1 MKRRINKIYTLFITL
16 LFAVLFVNF
25 SGNPPNGNTGAP
37 GDSLCTGCHN
47 NSNPNGFV
55 ATVDVLNFPSTIT
68 PNTTYNLTAEVV
80 YTSGT
85 PVRAGFQAVVLD
97 ASNNNSGDLST
108 TDPNVVATT
117 AGIREYVEHDPAQTF
132 GTGTSVTYD
141 FDWVAP
147 NATNGEVI
155 TIYIAS
161 LVGNGGN
168 GNSGDLTITNSIS
181 GTIDAGGSPPLIS
194 ATSTEVSCFGG
205 NDGTATAQGSGGT
218 PGYTYAWSNGGSGAT
233 ISNLTVGNYTVTV
246 TDAGA
251 LTATTTTMVEQPSQ
265 LSLLLINQINV
276 DCFGNSTGLAS
287 VNGLG
292 GTAGYTYAWSNGI
305 PGATNSNLPAGTYTA
320 TVTDGNLCTSTEV
333 VTITQPPA
341 ISLLATSTNVTCNGD
356 NNGTASAFGNG
367 GDGGFSY
374 AWSNGM
380 FGQTISN
387 LAPGTYTITAT
398 DGNNCTQTESTS
410 ITQPNAINLI
420 TTSTNINCNG
430 DNNGT
435 ASAFGSGGG
444 SDFSYAWSNGL
455 NGQTISNLGSGTYT
469 VTATDTNNCSEVQA
483 VNVVE
488 PSAITVNI
496 LPTNISCN
504 GANDASATALGNGG
518 TGGFTYTW
526 SNGMSGQT
534 ISNLG
539 SGTYTAT
546 ATDANNC
553 TQTQSV
559 SFTEPSAISVII
571 SPTNLSCNGTNDG
584 AASAFGSGGAGGFSY
599 TWSNGMNGQTISN
612 LSAGT
617 YTATATDANNCTQTE
632 SINISEPSPVV
643 VNISQN
649 NILCNGENNG
659 SASANGNG
667 GTGNIAYNWS
677 NGMNGANISN
687 LAAGTYTVTVT
698 DANNCT
704 RTESV
709 TISEP
714 PAIIVTI
721 SQNNVLCN
729 GENNGSATASGSGG
743 ASGFSYLWSNGMSGT
758 TISNLT
764 VGTYTVTAT
773 DANNCTQ
780 IESVTIIEPN
790 IIVVNISPTNILC
803 NGGNNGSATANGN
816 GGTGNLTYAWSN
828 GIGGATISNLTP
840 GTYTVTSTDANN
852 CTQMESVTITESS
865 PITLNIFSNE
875 ISCRNDNDGSATA
888 SGNGGAGNFT
898 YSWSN
903 GMSGATISNLGAGTY
918 TVSATDAN
926 DCVQTETVTITNPFV
941 ISLSISQ
948 NNIDCFGNNNG
959 SATASGN
966 GGTGNLTY
974 TWSNGTSGTSISN
987 LTAGTY
993 TASAT
998 DANNCIQTETVT
1010 ITEPNAINIST
1021 VQIDINCFGNSNGSA
1036 SANGSGGTGNL
1047 TYAWSNGTSGENI
1060 SNLTAGTYTLT
1071 VTDSNNCTATESV
1084 TINQPSNL
1092 IANASATGE
1101 TSAGANDGMATA
1113 APIGG
1118 NLGYTF
1124 LWSTGS
1130 SNQNISNL
1138 SPGSYTVTI
1147 TDNNMCTAVETVIV
1161 SSFNCA
1167 ISINVATTN
1176 ALCFGET
1183 GSATASAQNETDP
1196 VTYLWSNGEMTATI
1210 SNLTPAINYS
1220 VTVTDA
1226 NNCPASMSISISQP
1240 AQLQITASTTDVSC
1254 NGLSDGSV
1262 IINVTGGTPPYSST
1276 LPNGDGNNLS
1286 VGIYTASV
1294 LDGNNCLIDL
1304 NFEITEPPVI
1314 SPNATATAVTANG
1327 ANDGSATSNPTGGVG
1342 NFTFLWSNGMTTSMI
1357 NNLAPGNYTVTATD
1371 INNCSSNQTVIV
1383 NDISCA
1389 IAISTTSSNLLC
1401 FGNSNGMASV
1411 AVNTGTAPF
1420 SYLWS
1425 NGATSETI
1433 SNLTTGDY
1441 TVTVTDS
1448 NNCPVSETVTITQPD
1463 LLVLSESVQSI
1474 LQLNCFEN
1482 NNGVAAIEVTGGA
1495 SGNTFNWSNGMMGN
1509 PISNLPVGTF
1519 TGTVTDANG
1528 CFETINFTIT
1538 QPDELITN
1546 ATATDETAANANDG
1560 TATVSPTGGT
1570 GTFNYL
1576 WSTGAITASISTLAP
1591 GTYTVTTTDANNCES
1606 IESVEVNAF
1615 DCSLTAAISTTA
1627 ATCSDATNGAAT
1639 VTPSGGQNFTYTWS
1653 SGGNLPTE
1661 INLLPGT
1668 YTVTINDASNCALIE
1683 TITIL
1688 VLDNI
1693 PPTIVA
1699 QNISVSLDGNGNAT
1713 IIPSMI
1719 DNGSF
1724 DNCGGVTLDIN
1735 MTSFDCDD
1743 LGENTVTL
1751 LVSDLAGNPISATA
1765 TVTVLDEIPP
1775 TISCPTNIVIDD
1787 CTGLVTY
1794 GAPTFSDNCSTPIL
1808 TFMGPASG
1816 TIFPIGETVIT
1827 MIATD
1832 QSGNMSSCTFTV
1844 TIDHVLE
1851 LNATSTDSPCASD
1864 DLGTA
1869 TANAT
1874 GTSATFDYIWSN
1886 NETTPNIMNLSPNTY
1901 TVTVTDDSGCTS
1913 TSEIVVTEPD
1923 ALEIILDNVSNEI
1936 DLGTNNGAI
1945 EVSINGGV
1953 GPFDYNW
1960 TLNGNTISTDE
1971 DPTGLAGGIYILT
1984 IIDQNGC
1991 TITSAEITV
2000 DTIVDNENLILEKNI
2015 HLFPNPATDQ
2025 LFLDFDLPTNFD
2037 FNISIH
2043 DGIGNVLLGK
2053 NATNISNQKLGLEVS
2068 NLASGL
2074 YFVKIQTGSQIWIR
2088 KFIIQN

>member
-16 LFAVLFVNF
+16 LFAVLFISF

-47 NSNPNGFV
+47 NSNPNGF
-55 ATVDVLNFPSTIT
+55 AGTVNVLNFPSTIT

-117 AGIREYVEHDPAQTF
+117 SGIREYVEHDPTQTF
-132 GTGTSVTYD
+132 GAGTSVTYD

-161 LVGNGGN
+161 LIGNGGN

-181 GTIDAGGSPPLIS
+181 GTINSGGSAPSIS

-205 NDGTATAQGSGGT
+205 NNGTATAQGSGGT
-218 PGYTYAWSNGGSGAT
+218 PGYTYTWSNGGSGAT
-233 ISNLTVGNYTVTV
+233 ISNLTAGTYTVTV

-251 LTATTTTMVEQPSQ
+251 LTATTTTMVGQPSQ
-265 LSLLLINQINV
+265 LSLLLINQTNV
-276 DCFGNSTGLAS
+276 DCFGNSTGSAS
-287 VNGLG
+287 VNGSG
-292 GTAGYTYAWSNGI
+292 GVS
-305 PGATNSNLPAGTYTA
+305 GATNSNLPAGTYTA

-356 NNGTASAFGNG
+356 NNGTATGFGSG
-367 GDGGFSY
+367 GGGSFSY
-374 AWSNGM
+374 AWSNGI

-387 LAPGTYTITAT
+387 LAPGTYTVTAT
-398 DGNNCTQTESTS
+398 DASNCTQTESTS
-410 ITQPNAINLI
+410 ITQPNAINLT

-435 ASAFGSGGG
+435 ASAFGSGGSG
-444 SDFSYAWSNGL
+444 GLSYTWSNGL
-455 NGQTISNLGSGTYT
+455 NGQTISNLGGGTYT
-469 VTATDTNNCSEVQA
+469 VTVTDANNCSEMQM
-483 VNVVE
+483 VNLME
-488 PSAITVNI
+488 PSAITINI
-496 LPTNISCN
+496 LSTNISCN
-504 GANDASATALGNGG
+504 GANDASATAIGNGG

-526 SNGMSGQT
+526 SNGANGQT
-534 ISNLG
+534 IASLPA
-539 SGTYTAT
+539 GTYTAT

-559 SFTEPSAISVII
+559 SFTDPSAISVII
-571 SPTNLSCNGTNDG
+571 APTNLSCNGTNDG

-632 SINISEPSPVV
+632 SINISEPSPVI

-667 GTGNIAYNWS
+667 GTGNITYNWS

-687 LAAGTYTVTVT
+687 LVAGTYTVTAT

-704 RTESV
+704 QTESA

-714 PAIIVTI
+714 LAITVTI
-721 SQNNVLCN
+721 NQNNILCN

-743 ASGFSYLWSNGMSGT
+743 ASGISYLWSNGTSGA
-758 TISNLT
+758 TISNLSS
-764 VGTYTVTAT
+764 GTYTVTAT
-773 DANNCTQ
+773 DASNCTQ
-780 IESVTIIEPN
+780 IESVMITEPN
-790 IIVVNISPTNILC
+790 TIVVNISQTNVLC
-803 NGGNNGSATANGN
+803 NGENNGSATANGN

-828 GIGGATISNLTP
+828 GMSGANISNLTP
-840 GTYTVTSTDANN
+840 GTYTVTSTDVNN
-852 CTQMESVTITESS
+852 CTQTESVMIIESS
-865 PITLNIFSNE
+865 PITLNIFSNA
-875 ISCRNDNDGSATA
+875 ISCNNDNDGSATA

-903 GMSGATISNLGAGTY
+903 GMSGTTISNLIASTY

-926 DCVQTETVTITNPFV
+926 NCVQTETVTITNPTA

-974 TWSNGTSGTSISN
+974 TWSNGMSGTTISN

-993 TASAT
+993 TASVT

-1021 VQIDINCFGNSNGSA
+1021 AQIDINCFGNSNGSA

-1047 TYAWSNGTSGENI
+1047 TYTWSNGMSGANI

-1101 TSAGANDGMATA
+1101 TSAGTNDGTATA
-1113 APIGG
+1113 APTGG
-1118 NLGYTF
+1118 NPGYTF

-1130 SNQNISNL
+1130 SNQTISNL

-1147 TDNNMCTAVETVIV
+1147 TDNNMCTAEEIVIV

-1183 GSATASAQNETDP
+1183 GSATASAQNGADP
-1196 VTYLWSNGEMTATI
+1196 VTYLWSNGETTATI

-1226 NNCPASMSISISQP
+1226 NNCPASMSISILQP
-1240 AQLQITASTTDVSC
+1240 AQLQIAASTTNVSC

-1294 LDGNNCLIDL
+1294 LDGNNCPIDL

-1327 ANDGSATSNPTGGVG
+1327 ANDGSAASNPAGGVG

-1357 NNLAPGNYTVTATD
+1357 GNLAPGSYTVTVAD
-1371 INNCSSNQTVIV
+1371 ENNCSTDQTVTV
-1383 NDISCA
+1383 DDIGCA
-1389 IAISTTSSNLLC
+1389 IAISTTSTNVLC
-1401 FGNSNGMASV
+1401 FEDSNGMASV
-1411 AVNTGTAPF
+1411 SVNTGTSPF

-1425 NGATSETI
+1425 NGETTETI
-1433 SNLTTGDY
+1433 SNLAAGNY

-1463 LLVLSESVQSI
+1463 LLALSESVQSV
-1474 LQLNCFEN
+1474 LQLDCFGN
-1482 NNGVAAIEVTGGA
+1482 NNGAAAIEVTGGA

-1509 PISNLPVGTF
+1509 PISNLPAGTF

-1560 TATVSPTGGT
+1560 TATASPTGGT
-1570 GTFNYL
+1570 ATFNYL
-1576 WSTGAITASISTLAP
+1576 WSNGAMTASISNLVP
-1591 GTYTVTTTDANNCES
+1591 GTYTITTTDANNCES
-1606 IESVEVNAF
+1606 TESVEVNAF
-1615 DCSLTAAISTTA
+1615 GCSLTAAISTTA
-1627 ATCSDATNGAAT
+1627 ATCSDATDGAAT
-1639 VTPSGGQNFTYTWS
+1639 VTPSGGQNFTYAWS
-1653 SGGNLPTE
+1653 SGGNLPSE

-1668 YTVTINDASNCALIE
+1668 YTVTINDASNCLLIE
-1683 TITIL
+1683 TVTIQ
-1688 VLDNI
+1688 VADNI
-1693 PPTIVA
+1693 SPTVVT
-1699 QNISVSLDGNGNAT
+1699 QNISVSLDGNGNA
-1713 IIPSMI
+1713 IITPSMI

-1751 LVSDLAGNPISATA
+1751 VVSDMAGNPISATA

-1787 CTGLVTY
+1787 CTGLVT
-1794 GAPTFSDNCSTPIL
+1794 
-1808 TFMGPASG
+1808 
-1816 TIFPIGETVIT
+1816 
-1827 MIATD
+1827 
-1832 QSGNMSSCTFTV
+1832 
-1844 TIDHVLE
+1844 
-1851 LNATSTDSPCASD
+1851 
-1864 DLGTA
+1864 
-1869 TANAT
+1869 
-1874 GTSATFDYIWSN
+1874 
-1886 NETTPNIMNLSPNTY
+1886 
-1901 TVTVTDDSGCTS
+1901 
-1913 TSEIVVTEPD
+1913 
-1923 ALEIILDNVSNEI
+1923 
-1936 DLGTNNGAI
+1936 
-1945 EVSINGGV
+1945 
-1953 GPFDYNW
+1953 
-1960 TLNGNTISTDE
+1960 
-1971 DPTGLAGGIYILT
+1971 
-1984 IIDQNGC
+1984 
-1991 TITSAEITV
+1991 
-2000 DTIVDNENLILEKNI
+2000 
-2015 HLFPNPATDQ
+2015 
-2025 LFLDFDLPTNFD
+2025 
-2037 FNISIH
+2037 
-2043 DGIGNVLLGK
+2043 
-2053 NATNISNQKLGLEVS
+2053 
-2068 NLASGL
+2068 
-2074 YFVKIQTGSQIWIR
+2074 
-2088 KFIIQN
+2088 